1 MTFAH
6 LIHAIVGCLLLHLY
20 IDVRR
25 NRLDSRL
32 GVVIGVMGMASVF
45 WSYGMAAGTT
55 DNGWAAW
62 VGIAVVAGAYCLS
75 LKT

>member
-6 LIHAIVGCLLLHLY
+6 LIHCIVGLLLLHLY

-25 NRLDSRL
+25 SRLDSRL

-45 WSYGMAAGTT
+45 WSYGLAGGS
-55 DNGWAAW
+55 DANAWAAW
-62 VGIAVVAGAYCLS
+62 IGIAVVAGAYCWS
-75 LKT
+75 TK